1 MIERY
6 FKSWLFCLALIFAA
20 WLDHAYPITSQP
32 IDRQF
37 LWVPF
42 LIALALT
49 AAQFV
54 INRLLQPRI
63 QRGKLTG
70 DLFIQNSEEGAAI
83 HEVYGGAPG
92 SVSVIPTWTNLTN
105 VIVQDDNS
113 LLKTAGDDECYE
125 NAEGT
130 GDAGARTI
138 QSVAGGDWEVQWSF
152 RSITEGRGF
161 GGMTTNAA
169 YTNDFQE
176 MEFCI
181 HVSDQNNTSGTPHPP
196 HTVLVYESGFPNV
209 AFIDGVYESGDPLTI
224 RCVDNVV
231 KYYWK
236 ETLIYTSGQTPT
248 YPMYFGASL
257 ACLNKTLDDLVMVR
271 AAEDGRGGMKLAG
284 NILWAKKPRKVSK
297 KKSGKGGPK
306 VEEITY
312 YTDLA
317 IMGGEGPW
325 TPKKLWANS
334 KLLLDFEAAPGDPTG
349 IASTQAADG
358 TYSITGPPDPDSV
371 RAGLFTI
378 AIRYMIL
385 NGVFG
390 NPLLAGASLRIYEG
404 NYQQLPDALVQAD
417 VDAQQGADSTPAF
430 RGRFYIVWE
439 NFNISKFGG
448 SVPMFFML
456 VEHKELKMLGPILD
470 HLCDKVGI
478 EPGDR
483 DFSAFDG
490 VQVRGI
496 ETSSL
501 RSPRG
506 AMEVLGLVCNMEF
519 FESVDGVLTGLNLG
533 GASVV
538 TIAPEHLGA
547 VEGDSS
553 FSDNDVPQL
562 LDTNLLDEVQLPRT
576 INVTAFDPDKEYEKT
591 NQPAFRMQGFAA
603 GEHTI
608 DLPMTLLVNEIRQT
622 AERSIYRQHVEAESA
637 QMNLPPVYGYLD
649 AAKVVTVSEGGV
661 THRLRTQSINGALP
675 GALQFDLVADQAEVF
690 NQTGTVGESGGG
702 REPQKVSVTVPSIVL
717 LMDIVNLRDEDNTP
731 GFYAAVVPLDEGD
744 WAGAGLYEDRGA
756 DYELKADFELPAVA
770 GKCAT
775 TLASADPT
783 VWDYVNTIDVDLYA
797 DGALESKTEAQVL
810 NGANPAVIG
819 NEVIQF
825 MTATKLGGFANRWRL
840 SNLLRGRRG
849 SEYAVSHGSGE
860 RFVLLDGAV
869 KFLPKSLS
877 DRNVATNWK
886 AVTFGYSLADTNS
899 TSFTWDCQNLKPL
912 SVVDVQGSRDGS
924 NNLTITW
931 IRRSRIGQE
940 TPYQSGGDPP
950 IGEESELYEID
961 VIVGGNP
968 VRTLTAT
975 SPTVAYSAA
984 NQTTDGITPG
994 DPVTVK
1000 IYQIS
1005 ALVGRGQVRQAT
1017 V

>member
-1 MIERY
+1 LRLRKVTLQ
-6 FKSWLFCLALIFAA
+6 FVAWVLLCHGLDWLWRRGSSDPF
-20 WLDHAYPITSQP
+20 DQ
-32 IDRQF
+32 QF
-37 LWVPF
+37 FWVPF
-42 LIALALT
+42 IIALALS

-83 HEVYGGAPG
+83 HQVYGGAPG

-105 VIVQDDNS
+105 VVVQDDNS
-113 LLKTAGDDECYE
+113 LLKTAGDDDCFE

-138 QSVAGGDWEVQWSF
+138 QSVSGGDWEVQWSF
-152 RSITEGRGF
+152 RSDTEGRGY

-169 YTNDFQE
+169 YTNDFEELQ
-176 MEFCI
+176 FCI

-196 HTVLVYESGFPNV
+196 HSVFVYENGFPNK
-209 AFIDGVYESGDPLTI
+209 AFIDGVYEPGDPLTI

-231 KYYWK
+231 TYWHK
-236 ETLIYTSGQTPT
+236 ETLIYTSLATPT

-284 NILWAKKPRKVSK
+284 NIIWAKKPRKVSTK
-297 KKSGKGGPK
+297 KGGKGGPK

-334 KLLLDFEAAPGDPTG
+334 KLLLDFEAKPGDPTG
-349 IASTQAADG
+349 IALPTGADG

-404 NYQQLPDALVQAD
+404 NYQQLADPLIQAD
-417 VDAQQGADSTPAF
+417 VDAAQGADSTPAF

-456 VEHKELKMLGPILD
+456 VEHKELKTLGPILD
-470 HLCDKVGI
+470 HLCDEVGI

-483 DFSAFDG
+483 DFSDFDG

-506 AMEVLGLVCNMEF
+506 VMEVLGLVYNLEF
-519 FESVDGVLTGLNLG
+519 FESVDGVLTGVNLG
-533 GASVV
+533 GASEV

-608 DLPMTLLVNEIRQT
+608 DLPMTLLVDEIRQT

-637 QMNLPPVYGYLD
+637 QMSLPPVYGYLD
-649 AAKVVTVSEGGV
+649 AATVVTVSEGGV

-675 GALQFDLVADQAEVF
+675 GALAFDLVADQAEVF
-690 NQTGTVGESGGG
+690 DQSATVGESGGG
-702 REPQKVSVTVPSIVL
+702 RPPQKVAVTVPSIVL
-717 LMDIVNLRDEDNTP
+717 LMDIVNLRDEDNSP
-731 GFYAAVVPLDEGD
+731 GYYAAVVPLDEGD

-756 DYELKADFELPAVA
+756 DYELKADFTLPAVA
-770 GKCAT
+770 GKAAN
-775 TLASADPT
+775 TLSADDGT
-783 VWDYVNTIDVDLYA
+783 SWDYTNHLDVDLYA

-810 NGANPAVIG
+810 NGANAAVYG
-819 NEVIQF
+819 NEIIQF
-825 MTATKLGGFANRWRL
+825 QTATKLGGFPNRWRL
-840 SNLLRGRRG
+840 TNLLRGRRG
-849 SEYAVSHGSGE
+849 SEYATTHSAGE

-869 KFLPKSLS
+869 KFLPKALS
-877 DRNVATNWK
+877 DRGVETNWK

-899 TSFTWDCQNLKPL
+899 TTFTWDCQNLKPL
-912 SVVDVQGSRDGS
+912 SVVQVEGERDMS

-931 IRRSRIGQE
+931 IRRSRIGHE
-940 TPYQSGGDPP
+940 TPYQTGQDPP
-950 IGEESELYEID
+950 LGEQEEKYEVDILD
-961 VIVGGNP
+961 GVAV
-968 VRTLTAT
+968 VRTITVT
-975 SPTVAYSAA
+975 SPTASYSAA
-984 NQTTDGITPG
+984 EQTTDGLTPG

-1005 ALVGRGQVRQAT
+1005 ATVGRGQVREAT